1 MFLLIP
7 HQVFAALQM
16 IYRQEQWKGGGCS
29 DPGSTAEVV
38 SSMSSWWGINVIWHN
53 GRIRKKL
60 CLHLTLWQAHD
71 GVWPR
76 GRGPE
81 WEEPKARSGDR
92 VRPGLQGSPNGR
104 VSLTHEV
111 DSCLPSPFVHCK
123 PGLINISQC
132 YFFTLLRPLIQ
143 NTFPKKQKTE
153 TGIPSK
159 IIASWNIFETCKKI
173 LKCTPVLKC
182 IRPTNSNR
190 SFLRGPFYANLYL
203 DWTLTCDLL
212 V

>member
-60 CLHLTLWQAHD
+60 CLYLTLWQAHD

-81 WEEPKARSGDR
+81 WEEPKARSR
-92 VRPGLQGSPNGR
+92 VRGQGQARITRESQWESESYTRGGLLSPK
-104 VSLTHEV
+104 
-111 DSCLPSPFVHCK
+111 PFCALQTWAYK
-123 PGLINISQC
+123 
-132 YFFTLLRPLIQ
+132 YF
-143 NTFPKKQKTE
+143 
-153 TGIPSK
+153 
-159 IIASWNIFETCKKI
+159 
-173 LKCTPVLKC
+173 PVLFLHFASA
-182 IRPTNSNR
+182 INSKHIPQKAKNR
-190 SFLRGPFYANLYL
+190 
-203 DWTLTCDLL
+203 DWDTFKNNSLLEHIWNMQKKFEMYTCVKMYKTHKLK
-212 V
+212 